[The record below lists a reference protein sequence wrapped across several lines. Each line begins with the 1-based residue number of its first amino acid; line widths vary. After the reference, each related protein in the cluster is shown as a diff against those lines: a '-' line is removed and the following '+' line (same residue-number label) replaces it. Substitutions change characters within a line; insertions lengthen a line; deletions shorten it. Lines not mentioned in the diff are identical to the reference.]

1 MSIIRLFI
9 LGVFG
14 FASAGS
20 SVTLAELEKRGGI
33 YHKIDEASPFSGQIS
48 GQDYGKMVLGQKSGE
63 WIYRHE
69 SGQIKNIGSYENGF
83 REGTRVGYY
92 DSGNLFYEGAYLKG
106 KKHGRWISYYDDQ
119 TLFYRGSYKAEK
131 EHGEWIAFNPD
142 GTPWVYRTGIFS
154 KGHKVGE

>member
-69 SGQIKNIGSYENGF
+69 SGQIKNIGSYENGL
-83 REGTRVGYY
+83 REGTWVGYY

-106 KKHGRWISYYDDQ
+106 KKHGPWISYYDDQ
-119 TLFYRGSYKAEK
+119 TLFY
-131 EHGEWIAFNPD
+131 
-142 GTPWVYRTGIFS
+142 
-154 KGHKVGE
+154 

>member
-69 SGQIKNIGSYENGF
+69 SGQIKNIGSYENGL
-83 REGTRVGYY
+83 REGTWVGYY

-106 KKHGRWISYYDDQ
+106 KKHGSWISYYDDQ
-119 TLFYRGSYKAEK
+119 TLFYRGSYKAGK